1 MKERIDLKFIHVV
14 YRILLSGLERRFKKA
29 VRKLDWD
36 GFGRSWKKMGLRGPL
51 MGLAGPPKVSG

>member
-36 GFGRSWKKMGLRGPL
+36 GFGR
-51 MGLAGPPKVSG
+51 